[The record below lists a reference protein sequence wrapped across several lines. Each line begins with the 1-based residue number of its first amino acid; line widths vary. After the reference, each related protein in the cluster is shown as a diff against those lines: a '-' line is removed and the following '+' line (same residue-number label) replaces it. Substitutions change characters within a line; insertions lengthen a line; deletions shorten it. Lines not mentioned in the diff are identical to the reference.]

1 MNVILLGPPG
11 AGKGTQAKM
20 IEDQFGLKQLSSGD
34 MLRSAVAA
42 GTEVGKRAKAYMD
55 DGKLVPDEVVVDIVF
70 DTIDSLGHTNGFI
83 LDGFPRT
90 ARQAE
95 ALDTKLAASGRRIDW
110 AILFD
115 VDNELLV
122 KRIAGRFTC
131 ATCGEGYHDIF
142 KRPAKEGVCDR
153 CGGTEFK
160 RRADDNEATVRKRL
174 EVYHAETAPL
184 IDYYR
189 AAGKLRAIDGEQ
201 PIEDVAQA
209 VRTVFAE
216 KT

>member
-20 IEDQFGLKQLSSGD
+20 IEDHFGLKQLSSGD

-70 DTIDSLGHTNGFI
+70 DTIDKLDATRGFI

-90 ARQAE
+90 PRQAE
-95 ALDTKLAASGRRIDW
+95 ALDAKLTASGRRIDW

-131 ATCGEGYHDIF
+131 ATCGEGYHDVF
-142 KRPAKEGVCDR
+142 KRPEKEGVCDR
-153 CGGTEFK
+153 CGGTDFK

-174 EVYHAETAPL
+174 EVYSAETAPL

-189 AAGKLRAIDGEQ
+189 GKGKLRTIDGEL
-201 PIEDVAQA
+201 PIEDVARA
-209 VRTVFAE
+209 VRAVFAE
-216 KT
+216 KA

>member
-20 IEDQFGLKQLSSGD
+20 IEDHFGLKQLSSGD

-70 DTIDSLGHTNGFI
+70 DTIDKLDTTSGFI

-90 ARQAE
+90 PRQAE
-95 ALDTKLAASGRRIDW
+95 ALDAKLAASGRNIDW

-115 VDNELLV
+115 VDSEMLV
-122 KRIAGRFTC
+122 KRIAGRYTC
-131 ATCGEGYHDIF
+131 ATCGEGYHDVF

-174 EVYHAETAPL
+174 EVYSAETAPL

-189 AAGKLRAIDGEQ
+189 GKGKLRTIDGEL
-201 PIEDVAQA
+201 PIEDVARA
-209 VRTVFAE
+209 VRAVFAE

>member
-1 MNVILLGPPG
+1 MCIR
-11 AGKGTQAKM
+11 
-20 IEDQFGLKQLSSGD
+20 D
-34 MLRSAVAA
+34 R
-42 GTEVGKRAKAYMD
+42 
-55 DGKLVPDEVVVDIVF
+55 F
-70 DTIDSLGHTNGFI
+70 DTIDKLDTANGFI

-95 ALDTKLAASGRRIDW
+95 ALDAKLAASGRNIDW

-115 VDNELLV
+115 VDNEMLV
-122 KRIAGRFTC
+122 KRIAGRYTC

-142 KRPAKEGVCDR
+142 KRPAREGVCDR

-174 EVYHAETAPL
+174 EVYSAETAPL

-189 AAGKLRAIDGEQ
+189 AKGKLRTIDGEL
-201 PIEDVAQA
+201 PIEDVSRA
-209 VRTVFAE
+209 VRAVFAE